1 MEQDTNI
8 TSYTAAVL
16 KDNNKRNI
24 LKCIYSLKRTTQPI
38 VAQNLNLSRPTVTQI
53 LKELTE
59 EGYIEKEGYAQS
71 TGGRKA
77 NVYAFDSSRKIAIG
91 VELLIDRY
99 EIIALDLYADMI
111 KYEKKVLAFSHTE
124 EYYEQ
129 VSNSVNKFIDSLHVS
144 KESVLGVG
152 IALQALISSDGQ
164 SIIYGKILNCTGLHI
179 SQFSKRISYK
189 CIFNHDAESLANT
202 ELWSDITIKDAIFF
216 NIRDNLSGAVI
227 IDGDF
232 FRGGE
237 LKSGVFEHMTIVP
250 DGRPCYCGK
259 KGCVNSYCSISAF
272 LNPGEDVDSFFQK
285 VRTQKAEYI
294 KRWEMYLENL
304 AMTIDNLHM
313 FITSDVILGGTLSK
327 YLISE
332 DVDKLQTMVHKRSAF
347 PSNERYIKISRCAAF
362 PLCHGAAIPLLNE
375 YIKKIMG

>member
-16 KDNNKRNI
+16 KDNNKKNI

-59 EGYIEKEGYAQS
+59 EGHIEKEGYAQS

-77 NVYAFDSSRKIAIG
+77 NMYAFCGSSKIAIG

-99 EIIALDLYADMI
+99 EMIALDLYADMI
-111 KYEKKVLAFSHTE
+111 KYEKKVLAFSNTE

-129 VSNSVNKFIDSLHVS
+129 VSDAVNKFIDSLYIS

-164 SIIYGKILNCTGLHI
+164 SIIYGKILNCTGLNI
-179 SQFSKRISYK
+179 SQFSKRIPYK

-202 ELWSDITIKDAIFF
+202 ELWVDRTIKDAVFF

-227 IDGDF
+227 IGGDF

-294 KRWEMYLENL
+294 TRWEKYLENL

-313 FITSDVILGGTLSK
+313 FITSNVILGGTLSK
-327 YLISE
+327 YLVSE

-375 YIKKIMG
+375 YIKKIMS